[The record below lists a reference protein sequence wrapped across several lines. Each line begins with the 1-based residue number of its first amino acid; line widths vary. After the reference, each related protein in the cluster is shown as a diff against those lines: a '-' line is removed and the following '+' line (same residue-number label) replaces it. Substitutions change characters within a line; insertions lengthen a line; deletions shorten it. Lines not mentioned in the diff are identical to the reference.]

1 MLTPREVNHYV
12 NVQPVYDEE
21 NGAIRMDF
29 HVSHNADETAQ
40 SSENAVEADRD
51 HAADPRPQPTLELLM
66 PDLGVFKDRF
76 SLLVS
81 RAVFDGWVTQPS
93 PCCGAASVAGAANAA
108 LGLPHDAP
116 AALSHAHIN
125 GLYHAMLTDQA
136 KKKSDAVARL
146 LGLETVEP
154 ALDALRAELHAEG
167 RSLGG
172 RKELGC
178 KAKEAMLRLRAL
190 CEDGGPAGRSE
201 EEEDDGRVTPDA
213 EAQMW
218 STLWEV
224 MHPLGSG
231 PVKGGEGAEEVEDDE
246 NVLDNGGDGVS
257 MGGNGGGGGGGFGAK
272 VRTELKTLLT
282 KLGGLEQLAPSVSS
296 SGSNPTRHARMR
308 SLPKSP
314 TCLVPPCRFHSLS
327 HRLVFPSSFNLCVPA
342 GGAAKHVV
350 DWQLG
355 HARRRARTPRPSL

>member
-1 MLTPREVNHYV
+1 M
-12 NVQPVYDEE
+12 
-21 NGAIRMDF
+21 
-29 HVSHNADETAQ
+29 
-40 SSENAVEADRD
+40 
-51 HAADPRPQPTLELLM
+51 
-66 PDLGVFKDRF
+66 
-76 SLLVS
+76 
-81 RAVFDGWVTQPS
+81 
-93 PCCGAASVAGAANAA
+93 
-108 LGLPHDAP
+108 
-116 AALSHAHIN
+116 
-125 GLYHAMLTDQA
+125 A

-272 VRTELKTLLT
+272 VRAELKTLLT

-296 SGSNPTRHARMR
+296 SGSNPTRHARIR

-314 TCLVPPCRFHSLS
+314 TCLVPPCRSHSLS